1 MPSPTLA
8 HRRVNPRIWDTD
20 WLQLRPLAKLL
31 AGQAGAHVV
40 PGALVV
46 DFGCGDM
53 PYAGLLR
60 GLGFDYRPADIA
72 GDIVDGQPTPGPA
85 PGKLVI
91 SPEGRVPLPD
101 GSAGAVLSAQVLEH
115 VADLDSYCAEI
126 RRLLAPGGTLL
137 LSTHGTW
144 LYHPHPTDFR
154 RWTRTG
160 LVLDLETRGFVV
172 EEIFA
177 VAGPRATTTMLR
189 LTGFAYVLRRLPVL
203 GPLVAALLAVVM
215 NLRGIVEDAITP
227 AQMRMDNACVYLVR
241 AHVTAGV
248 AVTGA
253 AGPRPENPED
263 RAA

>member
-1 MPSPTLA
+1 MSDPHLA

-20 WLQLRPLAKLL
+20 WLQLRPLARLL
-31 AGQAGAHVV
+31 AEQAKAHVA

-60 GLGFDYRPADIA
+60 GLGFDYRPADIDDHA
-72 GDIVDGQPTPGPA
+72 ADH
-85 PGKLVI
+85 GKLAI

-101 GSAGAVLSAQVLEH
+101 GCAGAVLSAQVLEH
-115 VADLDSYCAEI
+115 VADLNAYCAEI
-126 RRLLAPGGTLL
+126 RRLLKPGGTLL

-160 LVLDLETRGFVV
+160 LILDLEARGLVV
-172 EEIFA
+172 EEVLAI
-177 VAGPRATTTMLR
+177 AGPLATTTMLR
-189 LTGFAYVLRRLPVL
+189 LTGFAFVLRRLPLL
-203 GPLVAALLAVVM
+203 GPIIAGLLAVVM
-215 NLRGIVEDAITP
+215 NLRGVLEDAITP

-241 AHVTAGV
+241 ARV
-248 AVTGA
+248 APQA
-253 AGPRPENPED
+253 LSA
-263 RAA
+263 